1 MKIKT
6 LLILCSSVFILT
18 SCYYPKYESDNGE
31 AEVVRENSSF
41 VTDISSTTTQSD
53 NVDTDVI
60 STDVSNDNTTTSTND
75 ANDDTSDNAEL
86 FGIDRQH
93 DVIVN
98 DEVIKLQMSYKIP
111 KTRIGNYLYTIPTG
125 IELTSKVLHNPNNRY
140 NIKISHLYADV
151 SVVSEKP
158 KFSGLR
164 QDSLNLDFTNLS
176 SDGYDID
183 EMNLFSQLFQ
193 VEGVNQSE
201 MFITMW
207 NRIGYSTYSYL
218 SENEIRKFSIGAI
231 LQPVWTISI
240 FDTET
245 NKIYASYI
253 SDRILMRNKEY
264 VSKY

>member
-1 MKIKT
+1 MKLKIF
-6 LLILCSSVFILT
+6 LVLCSSISILT

-41 VTDISSTTTQSD
+41 VTDISITTTQSD

-60 STDVSNDNTTTSTND
+60 STEVSNDNTTTSTND

-151 SVVSEKP
+151 SVISEEP

-176 SDGYDID
+176 SNGYDID
-183 EMNLFSQLFQ
+183 EMNSFSQLFQ

-207 NRIGYSTYSYL
+207 NRIGFSTYSYL
-218 SENEIRKFSIGAI
+218 SENDIRKFSIGAI
-231 LQPVWTISI
+231 LQPVWTISV

-245 NKIYASYI
+245 NKIYASYV
-253 SDRILMRNKEY
+253 SDRILMKNKEY
-264 VSKY
+264 VFKY

>member
-1 MKIKT
+1 MKLKIF
-6 LLILCSSVFILT
+6 LVLCSSISILT

-60 STDVSNDNTTTSTND
+60 STEVSNENTTTSTND

-151 SVVSEKP
+151 SVISEEP

-176 SDGYDID
+176 SNGYDID
-183 EMNLFSQLFQ
+183 EMNSFSQLFQ

-207 NRIGYSTYSYL
+207 NRIGFSTYSYL
-218 SENEIRKFSIGAI
+218 SENDIRKFSIGAI
-231 LQPVWTISI
+231 LQPVWTISV

-245 NKIYASYI
+245 NKIYASYV
-253 SDRILMRNKEY
+253 SDRILMKNKEY
-264 VSKY
+264 VFKY